1 MISNVISIE
10 IKSCLLF
17 FSVSL
22 LLSEQLPSQSSYLLY
37 AFFWRDDFWDQLY
50 SFLDRC
56 LFFLRC
62 TRTLDLVLL
71 SFLWL
76 HFRSWHNLFT
86 KEQICTSPVAT
97 MTLDSNFEIR
107 AIVAMKAI
115 VLDTNLNWRGIPIF
129 HSLSSYILCNCL
141 IIIGTMQLNS

>member
-1 MISNVISIE
+1 
-10 IKSCLLF
+10 
-17 FSVSL
+17 
-22 LLSEQLPSQSSYLLY
+22 
-37 AFFWRDDFWDQLY
+37 
-50 SFLDRC
+50 LDRC